1 MRILFAFILSA
12 PLFGICPD
20 AALSR
25 VFVYDDVALK
35 GREVMLRAETRG
47 MFFSRGGE
55 IVEFIVDGRSI
66 GKNLS
71 GRDGFAVKDSSR
83 QEQASTK

>member
-1 MRILFAFILSA
+1 MRILFAFILSVF
-12 PLFGICPD
+12 LFVICPD

-47 MFFSRGGE
+47 TLLSKSGE

-66 GKNLS
+66 GKNL
-71 GRDGFAVKDSSR
+71 
-83 QEQASTK
+83 